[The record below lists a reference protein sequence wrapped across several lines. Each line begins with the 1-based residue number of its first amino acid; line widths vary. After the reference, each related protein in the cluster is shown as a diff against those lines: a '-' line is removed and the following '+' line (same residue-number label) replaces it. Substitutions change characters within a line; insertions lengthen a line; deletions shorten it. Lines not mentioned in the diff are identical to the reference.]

1 MLEETKYLV
10 GISSGTATMAVIGKA
25 NYLNCRN
32 VGEFFSTAI
41 TRGCSKIVVDCSQ
54 CAGMDS
60 TFLGLVAGAALKIHK
75 TGGVMVLVNL
85 NDRNRELIDNLGIFK
100 LVKIA
105 EDPSAM
111 PKPTSEFLPAN
122 NATHANILNAHEN
135 LVEADAANKTK
146 FEDVIAFLKRETE
159 NK

>member
-10 GISSGTATMAVIGKA
+10 GISSGTATMAVVGKA

-32 VGEFFSTAI
+32 VGEFFSAAI
-41 TRGCSKIVVDCSQ
+41 ARVCSKIVVACSQ

-60 TFLGLVAGAALKIHK
+60 TFLGMVAGAALKIHK
-75 TGGVMVLVNL
+75 TGGEMVLVNL

-100 LVKIA
+100 LVRIA

-135 LVEADAANKTK
+135 LVEADSSNKTK

-159 NK
+159 SK

>member
-1 MLEETKYLV
+1 
-10 GISSGTATMAVIGKA
+10 MAVIGKA

-60 TFLGLVAGAALKIHK
+60 TFLGMVAGAALKIHK
-75 TGGVMVLVNL
+75 TGGEMVLVNL

-111 PKPTSEFLPAN
+111 PKPHLRVPARQQRH
-122 NATHANILNAHEN
+122 TRQHI
-135 LVEADAANKTK
+135 
-146 FEDVIAFLKRETE
+146 KRPR
-159 NK
+159 KPR

>member
-10 GISSGTATMAVIGKA
+10 GISSGVATMAVVGKA

-32 VGEFFSTAI
+32 VGEFFSAAI
-41 TRGCSKIVVDCSQ
+41 ARGCSRIVVDCSQ

-60 TFLGLVAGAALKIHK
+60 TFLGMVAGAALKIHK
-75 TGGVMVLVNL
+75 SGGEMVLVNL

-111 PKPTSEFLPAN
+111 PKLTSEFLPAN
-122 NATHANILNAHEN
+122 NAT
-135 LVEADAANKTK
+135 TPT
-146 FEDVIAFLKRETE
+146 F
-159 NK
+159 